1 MLDFSILVS
10 GRNHMAMAKR
20 VAKQPADKPPA
31 ERHAVRHP
39 HSKEPFLVVGIGA
52 SAGGLE
58 AFRELLEALPAS
70 TGMAF
75 VFVQHL
81 APGHESML
89 STLLAGYTRMP
100 VHEVKD
106 KMTVERDHVYVIPP
120 NARLGI
126 RNGRLDLIALEE
138 SAAKGHRAIDHFF
151 RSLAEDVGGKAVGV
165 LLSGTGSDGVLGLQ
179 AIKAMGGITLAQD
192 AKSAKFDSMPRAAAD
207 AGVADFVL
215 PPRDIAA
222 KLVGICNHPVL
233 MPTPAHEEEEHEEK
247 FAGADDELRKILG
260 LVWARNH
267 VDFTHYK
274 LTTVKRRIMR
284 RMVLHR
290 TDDLGQYLEFLQKNP
305 EKVEALFQDLV
316 INVTSFFRDP
326 DTFDVLKQEVYP
338 NLLPN
343 KTPENPLRIW
353 VPGCSSGEEVYS
365 LAISL
370 LEFLGE
376 QDSAVPVQIFG
387 TDISEPAIVRARSGG
402 YPENIEADVSEQRL
416 RRYFLQAENGY
427 RIAKS
432 VRDLCI
438 FAHQN
443 VIKDPPFSNIDL
455 ISCRNLLIYLDSE
468 AQRRV
473 LSTFSYALNDGGF
486 LLLGSSESI
495 GSLTDLFA
503 LAHRKHKIY
512 RKKTVLRHPAV
523 DFALREWGEQHQPAA
538 RQAVE
543 GFSIKPDLQ
552 KAAEKVLLEKYA
564 PPGVLVNDDMDILQF
579 RGRTGTYLEPAPGAA
594 SFNLLKMARES
605 LLVPL
610 RAVIQEAREGGAV
623 VRRDGI
629 AFRVEDETRKVDIE
643 VIPVPAFPQSEERG
657 YWVLFADGG
666 PEVPARQSRRRAEAG
681 RKEKEATEDEA
692 GMLRQEL
699 AATKEYL
706 QSIIEGHEALNE
718 ELRSA
723 SEEVLSANEELQSTN
738 EELETAKEELQS
750 TNEELAT
757 LNDELRAR
765 NMDLFRVNDDLNNLL
780 TGVHLAIVMLDA
792 DLRIRRFTPA
802 AEQLMNLI
810 PTDLGRPLS
819 DMKLKLPV
827 PDLDALIRKVMDT
840 LESRDMEVQ
849 DPEGHWYHL
858 RIRPYRTM
866 ENRINGAVLSLGSI
880 DEIKLSAGKCERYR
894 HYAEAAMEMA
904 RDPVLVLGR
913 DLRAIAANPVFHA
926 RFRLS
931 SGDIVGRDLNEL
943 EKDRLPRLREL
954 LEKELAAKSAQGTF
968 IVEHGQ
974 GEGGAKRLKV
984 NVRRLPEGEE
994 GSDPAILLAFS
1005 EADDHGD

>member
-1 MLDFSILVS
+1 M
-10 GRNHMAMAKR
+10 GTAKR
-20 VAKQPADKPPA
+20 ATKQPAGKPPVK
-31 ERHAVRHP
+31 RRAVQPPSRG
-39 HSKEPFLVVGIGA
+39 KEPFLIVGIGA

-58 AFRELLEALPAS
+58 AFRDLLEAMPVS
-70 TGMAF
+70 SGMAF

-81 APGHESML
+81 APSHESML

-100 VHEVKD
+100 VHEVRN

-120 NARLGI
+120 NAGLGI
-126 RNGRLDLIALEE
+126 RRRRLELIALEE
-138 SAAKGHRAIDHFF
+138 SAAKGHRAIDLFF

-192 AKSAKFDSMPRAAAD
+192 AKSAKFDSMPRAAAA

-233 MPTPAHEEEEHEEK
+233 IPAPAHEAGEQEEK

-260 LVWARNH
+260 LVWARHH

-274 LTTVKRRIMR
+274 LATVKRRIMR

-290 TDDLGQYLEFLQKNP
+290 TDDLSQYLEFLQKNP

-326 DTFDVLKQEVYP
+326 DAFDVLKQEVYP

-343 KTPENPLRIW
+343 KAPERPLRVW

-376 QDSAVPVQIFG
+376 QGSPVPVQIFG
-387 TDISEPAIVRARSGG
+387 TDISEPAIVQARSGG
-402 YPENIEADVSEQRL
+402 YPENIEADVSQQRL
-416 RRYFLQAENGY
+416 HRYFLQAENGY

-455 ISCRNLLIYLDSE
+455 ISCRNLLIYLDNE

-503 LAHRKHKIY
+503 LAHKKHKIY
-512 RKKTVLRHPAV
+512 RKKTVLRRPTV
-523 DFALREWGEQHQPAA
+523 DFALREWGQEHRPAA

-543 GFSIKPDLQ
+543 RFSIKPDLQ

-564 PPGVLVNDDMDILQF
+564 PPGVLVNGDMDILQF
-579 RGRTGTYLEPAPGAA
+579 RGRTGIYLEPAPGAA

-623 VRRDGI
+623 VRRERI
-629 AFRVEDETRKVDIE
+629 AFRADNQTRKVGIE

-657 YWVLFADGG
+657 YWVLFDDAS
-666 PEVPARQSRRRAEAG
+666 PETAAGQAGRKVEAG
-681 RKEKEATEDEA
+681 RPGKKEKEAEQDEVS
-692 GMLRQEL
+692 MLRQEL

-718 ELRSA
+718 EVRSA
-723 SEEVLSANEELQSTN
+723 SEELLSGNEELQSTN

-750 TNEELAT
+750 TNEELTT

-765 NMDLFRVNDDLNNLL
+765 NQDLSQVNDDLSNLL
-780 TGVHLAIVMLDA
+780 AGVQLAIVMLDG

-802 AEQLMNLI
+802 AEKLMNLI

-819 DMKLKLPV
+819 DMKLKLSV
-827 PDLDALIRKVMDT
+827 PDLDALIRRVMDT

-849 DPEGHWYHL
+849 DPEGHWYRL

-866 ENRINGAVLSLGSI
+866 ENKINGAVLSLSGI
-880 DEIKLSAGKCERYR
+880 DEFKSSAGKNERYLR
-894 HYAEAAMEMA
+894 YAEAAMEVTH
-904 RDPVLVLGR
+904 DPVLVLDR
-913 DLRAIAANPVFHA
+913 DLRVIASNPAFQA

-931 SGDIVGRDLNEL
+931 PADMAGRSVYEL
-943 EKDRLPRLREL
+943 DKGRWTLPRLREL
-954 LEKELAAKSAQGTF
+954 LEKELAAKSEHGTF
-968 IVEHGQ
+968 VVEHGQ
-974 GEGGAKRLKV
+974 VDGQPKRLKV
-984 NVRRLPEGEE
+984 NIQRLPDGE
-994 GSDPAILLAFS
+994 GSDPAILLAFA